1 MYPLVFI
8 LGAALWTEDR
18 NYLKYVM
25 PLATVGLAISSY
37 HVLLYYG
44 WIEDSI
50 IPCSTGVSCTTK
62 QIELLGFLTIPLL
75 SWMSFIL
82 INIFGLMELRFKERK
97 NESK

>member
-8 LGAALWTEDR
+8 LGAALWSEDR
-18 NYLKYVM
+18 NYLKYVT
-25 PLATVGLAISSY
+25 PLAGIGLAISSY

-50 IPCSTGVSCTTK
+50 IPCSQGVSCTTK
-62 QIELLGFLTIPLL
+62 QIELLGFLTIPLM
-75 SWMSFIL
+75 SWISFIL
-82 INIFGLMELRFKERK
+82 INALGLMELRFKERK

>member
-1 MYPLVFI
+1 MYPLAFI

-18 NYLKYVM
+18 SYLKYVM
-25 PLATVGLAISSY
+25 PLSAIGLVISSY

-44 WIEDSI
+44 WLEESI

-82 INIFGLMELRFKERK
+82 INILGLMEIRFKEK
-97 NESK
+97 KSEIK